1 MAYAYTLRFHIKP
14 EEISK
19 LQIGSSLERVL
30 GYLRALL
37 PSQDGFIT
45 CRALYSLEEESTIEL
60 LFESVWD
67 NWENIQKHR
76 NSTLSEDK
84 VLLEFGQHIQQE
96 DLKLS
101 IYKEVE

>member
-1 MAYAYTLRFHIKP
+1 MAYAYTLRFQIKP
-14 EEISK
+14 EKISK

-45 CRALYSLEEESTIEL
+45 CRALYSLEDESSIEL
-60 LFESVWD
+60 LLESVWD
-67 NWENIQKHR
+67 TWENIQKHR
-76 NSTLSEDK
+76 NSTLSEAK
-84 VLLEFGQHIQQE
+84 VLIEFGQQIKQE
-96 DLKLS
+96 DLHLS